1 MVIYQAKGFQ
11 SNLVYPYDKIEPF
24 EYIAQFKPM
33 KPPENMTID
42 DFKEKQ
48 APYCISGK
56 VKAEKSGSY
65 KRSNEN
71 LLYRDLIFID
81 YDDITISPETFKDTV
96 HSVLSDYSYILYPT
110 IKHTHEKPRYRLVVK
125 PDKNLTELDYKE
137 TVNHIA
143 DLIGLP
149 YDKTSE
155 TYSQLQGLPVTTG
168 EPKEYQKIVHRGLD
182 YPVPTETHAPRGQV
196 TTTYT
201 PRRGGQ
207 RSITM
212 RVIDTLFDGFGEEG
226 GRNVAVTRFVG
237 LLIGKWVNCDIST
250 AWELTKFANSVTAEP
265 LPVDELEATF
275 ESIVKTEIRKR
286 GLGISN

>member
-1 MVIYQAKGFQ
+1 MAIYEARGF
-11 SNLVYPYDKIEPF
+11 SSFLYPYKGNLTPF

-237 LLIGKWVNCDIST
+237 LLVGKWVNCDIPT
-250 AWELTKFANSVTAEP
+250 AWELTKVANSVTAEP

>member
-1 MVIYQAKGFQ
+1 MAIYEARGF
-11 SNLVYPYDKIEPF
+11 SSFLYPYKGNLTPF

-110 IKHTHEKPRYRLVVK
+110 IKHTPEKPRYRLVVK

-212 RVIDTLFDGFGEEG
+212 RVIDTIFDGFGDEG

-237 LLIGKWVNCDIST
+237 LLIGKWVNCDIPT
-250 AWELTKFANSVTAEP
+250 AWELTKVANSVTAEP